1 MHRGTRE
8 HFGNGPPFRW
18 RHWWKTAAI
27 ASFSVVAAVSMVGP
41 AQPASAA
48 VRARAYG
55 NGVHQIKAT
64 AYCLDGRMANGE
76 AVHDG
81 AAAMRGVPL
90 GASVAIL
97 DGPDAGRT
105 LVVKDR
111 TPKRGLLDIWMD
123 DCGAARQHGVQRV
136 TIEVRG

>member
-1 MHRGTRE
+1 VYT
-8 HFGNGPPFRW
+8 
-18 RHWWKTAAI
+18 
-27 ASFSVVAAVSMVGP
+27 
-41 AQPASAA
+41 
-48 VRARAYG
+48 
-55 NGVHQIKAT
+55 IKAT

-76 AVHDG
+76 ETHDG

-111 TPKRGLLDIWMD
+111 TPRRGLLDIWMD
-123 DCGAARQHGVQRV
+123 DCRAAVAHGVRHV
-136 TIEVRG
+136 TIEVRT